1 MTKKGEEKKAVEFL
15 REISKLE
22 LLDLLAI
29 GNILEV
35 EEIDPF
41 EDYVT
46 KIVENYLK
54 KSRKIQRELLKLAK
68 DVQKDNKKIIGG
80 GRNGRTIK
88 LIFWIFRE

>member
-1 MTKKGEEKKAVEFL
+1 MTKKGEEKKAIEFL

-46 KIVENYLK
+46 EIVGSYLK

-68 DVQKDNKKIIGG
+68 DVQKDNKAIQKEKEKE
-80 GRNGRTIK
+80 NPT
-88 LIFWIFRE
+88 L

>member
-68 DVQKDNKKIIGG
+68 DVQKDNKAIQKEKKE
-80 GRNGRTIK
+80 NPT
-88 LIFWIFRE
+88 L

>member
-35 EEIDPF
+35 KEIDPF

-46 KIVENYLK
+46 EIVGSYLK

-68 DVQKDNKKIIGG
+68 DVQKDNKAIQKEK
-80 GRNGRTIK
+80 RTQ
-88 LIFWIFRE
+88 LSFNF

>member
-1 MTKKGEEKKAVEFL
+1 MTKKGEERKAVEFL
-15 REISKLE
+15 KEISKLE

-46 KIVENYLK
+46 EIVGSYLK
-54 KSRKIQRELLKLAK
+54 KSRKFQRELLKLAR
-68 DVQKDNKKIIGG
+68 DVQKDNKEIQEEKEKE
-80 GRNGRTIK
+80 NPT
-88 LIFWIFRE
+88 L

>member
-41 EDYVT
+41 EDYVAE
-46 KIVENYLK
+46 IVGSYLK

-68 DVQKDNKKIIGG
+68 DVQKDNKAIQKEKE
-80 GRNGRTIK
+80 NPT
-88 LIFWIFRE
+88 L

>member
-46 KIVENYLK
+46 EIVGSYLK

-68 DVQKDNKKIIGG
+68 DVQKDNKVIQKEKEKE
-80 GRNGRTIK
+80 NPT
-88 LIFWIFRE
+88 L

>member
-46 KIVENYLK
+46 EIVENYLK

-68 DVQKDNKKIIGG
+68 DVQKDNKAIQKEKEKEKE
-80 GRNGRTIK
+80 NPT
-88 LIFWIFRE
+88 L

>member
-46 KIVENYLK
+46 EIVGSYLK

-68 DVQKDNKKIIGG
+68 DVQKDNKVIQKEKE
-80 GRNGRTIK
+80 NPT
-88 LIFWIFRE
+88 L

>member
-1 MTKKGEEKKAVEFL
+1 MTKKGEEKKATEFL

-41 EDYVT
+41 EDYVAE
-46 KIVENYLK
+46 IVGSYLK

-68 DVQKDNKKIIGG
+68 DVQKDNKAIQKEKEKE
-80 GRNGRTIK
+80 NPT
-88 LIFWIFRE
+88 L

>member
-68 DVQKDNKKIIGG
+68 DVQKDNKAIQKEKEKESP
-80 GRNGRTIK
+80 T
-88 LIFWIFRE
+88 L

>member
-15 REISKLE
+15 KEISKLE

-46 KIVENYLK
+46 EIVGSYLK

-68 DVQKDNKKIIGG
+68 DDQKDNKAIQKEKEKE
-80 GRNGRTIK
+80 NPT
-88 LIFWIFRE
+88 L

>member
-1 MTKKGEEKKAVEFL
+1 MTKKGEEKKAIEFL

-46 KIVENYLK
+46 EIVGSYLK
-54 KSRKIQRELLKLAK
+54 KSRKIQRELLKLAR
-68 DVQKDNKKIIGG
+68 DVQKDNKAIQKEKEKE
-80 GRNGRTIK
+80 NPT
-88 LIFWIFRE
+88 L

>member
-68 DVQKDNKKIIGG
+68 DVQKDNKAIQKEKEK
-80 GRNGRTIK
+80 RTQ
-88 LIFWIFRE
+88 LSD

>member
-35 EEIDPF
+35 KEIDPF

-46 KIVENYLK
+46 EIVGSYLK

-68 DVQKDNKKIIGG
+68 DVQKDNKAIQKEKEKE
-80 GRNGRTIK
+80 NPT
-88 LIFWIFRE
+88 L

>member
-1 MTKKGEEKKAVEFL
+1 MTQKRAQPKAVEFL
-15 REISKLE
+15 REISPLE

-35 EEIDPF
+35 KEIDPF

-46 KIVENYLK
+46 EIVGSYLK

-68 DVQKDNKKIIGG
+68 DVQKDNKAIQKEKEKE
-80 GRNGRTIK
+80 NPT
-88 LIFWIFRE
+88 L

>member
-46 KIVENYLK
+46 EIVRNYLE

-68 DVQKDNKKIIGG
+68 DVQKDNKAIQKEKEKE
-80 GRNGRTIK
+80 NPT
-88 LIFWIFRE
+88 L

>member
-46 KIVENYLK
+46 EIVGSYLK

-68 DVQKDNKKIIGG
+68 DVQKDNKAIQKEKEKKKE
-80 GRNGRTIK
+80 NPT
-88 LIFWIFRE
+88 L

>member
-46 KIVENYLK
+46 EIVGNYLK
-54 KSRKIQRELLKLAK
+54 KSRKIQRELLKLAR
-68 DVQKDNKKIIGG
+68 DVQKDNKAIQKEKEKE
-80 GRNGRTIK
+80 NPT
-88 LIFWIFRE
+88 L

>member
-46 KIVENYLK
+46 EIVESYLK

-68 DVQKDNKKIIGG
+68 DVQKDNKAIQKEKEK
-80 GRNGRTIK
+80 REPNS
-88 LIFWIFRE
+88 LIES

>member
-68 DVQKDNKKIIGG
+68 DVQKDNKAIQKEKEK
-80 GRNGRTIK
+80 REPNS
-88 LIFWIFRE
+88 LIEN

>member
-35 EEIDPF
+35 KEIDPF

-46 KIVENYLK
+46 EIVGSYLK

-68 DVQKDNKKIIGG
+68 DVQKDNKAIQKEK
-80 GRNGRTIK
+80 RTQ
-88 LIFWIFRE
+88 LSD

>member
-35 EEIDPF
+35 EETDPF

-46 KIVENYLK
+46 EIVGSYLK

-68 DVQKDNKKIIGG
+68 DVQKDNKAIQKEKEKE
-80 GRNGRTIK
+80 NPT
-88 LIFWIFRE
+88 L

>member
-1 MTKKGEEKKAVEFL
+1 MTKKGEERKAVEFL

-46 KIVENYLK
+46 EIVGSYLK
-54 KSRKIQRELLKLAK
+54 KSRRIQKELLKLAR
-68 DVQKDNKKIIGG
+68 DVQKDNKAIQKEKE
-80 GRNGRTIK
+80 NPT
-88 LIFWIFRE
+88 L

>member
-1 MTKKGEEKKAVEFL
+1 MTKKGEERKAVEFL
-15 REISKLE
+15 KEISKLE

-46 KIVENYLK
+46 EIIGSYLK
-54 KSRKIQRELLKLAK
+54 KSRKFQRELLKLAR
-68 DVQKDNKKIIGG
+68 DVQKDNKEIQEEKEKE
-80 GRNGRTIK
+80 NPT
-88 LIFWIFRE
+88 L

>member
-1 MTKKGEEKKAVEFL
+1 MTKKGEEKKATEFL

-41 EDYVT
+41 EDYVAE
-46 KIVENYLK
+46 IVGSYLK
-54 KSRKIQRELLKLAK
+54 KSRKVQRELLKLAK
-68 DVQKDNKKIIGG
+68 DVQKDNKAIQKEKEK
-80 GRNGRTIK
+80 REPNS
-88 LIFWIFRE
+88 LIES

>member
-29 GNILEV
+29 GSILEV

-46 KIVENYLK
+46 EIVGSYLK
-54 KSRKIQRELLKLAK
+54 KSRRIQKELLKLAR
-68 DVQKDNKKIIGG
+68 DVQKDNKAIQKEKE
-80 GRNGRTIK
+80 NPT
-88 LIFWIFRE
+88 L

>member
-15 REISKLE
+15 KEISKLE

-46 KIVENYLK
+46 EIVGSYLK
-54 KSRKIQRELLKLAK
+54 KSRKIQRELLKLAR
-68 DVQKDNKKIIGG
+68 DVQKDNKEIQKEKENPTLWLKDKG
-80 GRNGRTIK
+80 
-88 LIFWIFRE
+88 

>member
-35 EEIDPF
+35 KEIDPF

-46 KIVENYLK
+46 EIVGNYLK

-68 DVQKDNKKIIGG
+68 DVQKDNKAIQKEKEKE
-80 GRNGRTIK
+80 NPT
-88 LIFWIFRE
+88 L

>member
-35 EEIDPF
+35 KEIDPF

-46 KIVENYLK
+46 EIVGSYLK

-68 DVQKDNKKIIGG
+68 DVQQDNKAIQKEKEKE
-80 GRNGRTIK
+80 NPT
-88 LIFWIFRE
+88 L

>member
-46 KIVENYLK
+46 EIVGSYLK

-68 DVQKDNKKIIGG
+68 DVQKDNKAIQKEKEKE
-80 GRNGRTIK
+80 NPT
-88 LIFWIFRE
+88 L

>member
-46 KIVENYLK
+46 EIVGSYLK

-68 DVQKDNKKIIGG
+68 DVQKDNKAIQKEKEKEKP
-80 GRNGRTIK
+80 T
-88 LIFWIFRE
+88 L

>member
-46 KIVENYLK
+46 EIVGSYLK

-68 DVQKDNKKIIGG
+68 DVQKDNKAIQKEKEK
-80 GRNGRTIK
+80 RTQ
-88 LIFWIFRE
+88 LSD

>member
-1 MTKKGEEKKAVEFL
+1 MTKKGEERKAVEFL
-15 REISKLE
+15 KEISKLE

-46 KIVENYLK
+46 EIVGSYLK
-54 KSRKIQRELLKLAK
+54 KSRKFQRELLKLAK
-68 DVQKDNKKIIGG
+68 DVQKDNKEIQKEKE
-80 GRNGRTIK
+80 NPT
-88 LIFWIFRE
+88 L

>member
-46 KIVENYLK
+46 EIVGSYLK

-68 DVQKDNKKIIGG
+68 DVQKDNKAIQKEKEKEKE
-80 GRNGRTIK
+80 NPT
-88 LIFWIFRE
+88 L

>member
-1 MTKKGEEKKAVEFL
+1 MTKKGEEKKATEFL

-41 EDYVT
+41 EDYVAE
-46 KIVENYLK
+46 IVGSYLK

-68 DVQKDNKKIIGG
+68 DVQKDNKAIQKEKEK
-80 GRNGRTIK
+80 REPNS
-88 LIFWIFRE
+88 LIES

>member
-1 MTKKGEEKKAVEFL
+1 MTKKGEEKKAIEFL

-35 EEIDPF
+35 EETDPF

-46 KIVENYLK
+46 EIVGSYLK

-68 DVQKDNKKIIGG
+68 DVQKDNKAIQKEKEKE
-80 GRNGRTIK
+80 NPT
-88 LIFWIFRE
+88 L

>member
-46 KIVENYLK
+46 EIVGSYLK

-68 DVQKDNKKIIGG
+68 DVQKDNKAIQKEKEKKE
-80 GRNGRTIK
+80 NPT
-88 LIFWIFRE
+88 L

>member
-1 MTKKGEEKKAVEFL
+1 MTKKGEKKKAVEFL

-46 KIVENYLK
+46 EIVGSYLK

-68 DVQKDNKKIIGG
+68 DVQKDNKAIQKEKE
-80 GRNGRTIK
+80 NNSIK
-88 LIFWIFRE
+88 QKYIFR

>member
-46 KIVENYLK
+46 EIVGSYLK

-68 DVQKDNKKIIGG
+68 DVQKDNRAIQKEKE
-80 GRNGRTIK
+80 NPT
-88 LIFWIFRE
+88 L

>member
-1 MTKKGEEKKAVEFL
+1 MTKKGEEKKATEFL

-41 EDYVT
+41 EDYVAE
-46 KIVENYLK
+46 IVGSYLK
-54 KSRKIQRELLKLAK
+54 KSRKVQRELLKLAK
-68 DVQKDNKKIIGG
+68 DVQKDNKAIQKEKEKETQLS
-80 GRNGRTIK
+80 N
-88 LIFWIFRE
+88 